1 MIYQYVKYV
10 TREISRALECD
21 ETCTELATVD
31 GVTYVHVPDDYELPV
46 QPAEISESVQPVTL
60 TPELRDAIKA
70 ASPHVWLINKR
81 VRDKIAE
88 VYPLHEEIKLLRTAP
103 SAEFEAYNEYAEECR
118 AWGRDQKSLL
128 GL

>member
-10 TREISRALECD
+10 TREISRTIECD
-21 ETCTELATVD
+21 EVCTELATVE

-46 QPAEISESVQPVTL
+46 QPAEVAESLQPVTL

-70 ASPHVWLINKR
+70 ASPHVWLINAR
-81 VRDKIAE
+81 VREKIAD

-103 SAEFEAYNEYAEECR
+103 SAEFDAYNEYAEECR
-118 AWGRDQKSLL
+118 EWGRVQKALL